1 MRSGRFKAMR
11 CEDWRTCPG
20 SPRPGCRHGLVPVL
34 DRELPCLADH
44 ERRAPL
50 RTVFDHLEQVPGD
63 LDGRRVQQEV
73 VQHEERD
80 PDELAEQLRVASSS
94 SGRGSSCRQSRSSCV
109 LVVRLSH
116 VQIHE
121 SARRHGVAQ
130 EDIEHALAHAVAWA
144 ELGDDPPR
152 YLLAGPDRASNL
164 LELVVLVLGGDELVI
179 HAMGLRRSTAQEL
192 FGDE

>member
-1 MRSGRFKAMR
+1 MSGPASA
-11 CEDWRTCPG
+11 G
-20 SPRPGCRHGLVPVL
+20 
-34 DRELPCLADH
+34 A
-44 ERRAPL
+44 RR
-50 RTVFDHLEQVPGD
+50 
-63 LDGRRVQQEV
+63 
-73 VQHEERD
+73 
-80 PDELAEQLRVASSS
+80 

-109 LVVRLSH
+109 LVVHLSR
-116 VQIHE
+116 VEIHE